1 MGQKKDLMYDQ
12 LFEYEVVDE
21 YERRAQILNRWA
33 EAPIRFIFKVINMRK
48 RRAHPK
54 TERSDR

>member
-1 MGQKKDLMYDQ
+1 MGKKTNLMYDQ
-12 LFEYEVVDE
+12 LFEYEVTDE

-33 EAPIRFIFKVINMRK
+33 EAPFRFLFKVLNMRK

-54 TERSDR
+54 REEE

>member
-1 MGQKKDLMYDQ
+1 MGKKTNLMYDQ
-12 LFEYEVVDE
+12 LFEYEVTDE

-33 EAPIRFIFKVINMRK
+33 EAPFRFLFKVLNIRK

-54 TERSDR
+54 REEK